1 MQNKGIVLSLS
12 AKHRIEEVPL
22 PEGIKHIDMS
32 VSRSKCKDV
41 LLEIVSDN
49 GQAKGK
55 PLEKWL
61 PQIKQ
66 KGLSKLRFM
75 MNDFSTQPIDI
86 SIRWK

>member
-1 MQNKGIVLSLS
+1 MQNMGIELSLS

-22 PEGIKHIDMS
+22 PEGIKQIDMS

-61 PQIKQ
+61 PQVKQ